1 MAEVF
6 ADTSG
11 WASFF
16 VRTERFHAV
25 ASALMRHWQAEG
37 ARVVTTNYV
46 LAELVALFNNPLRMA
61 RAHQVRIIESIKTA
75 SWVQV
80 VHIDPT
86 LDEEAWTLMKTRTD
100 KEWTL
105 VDCASFALMQRRGI
119 AEALTTD
126 HHFEQ
131 AGFRRLLK

>member
-1 MAEVF
+1 
-6 ADTSG
+6 
-11 WASFF
+11 
-16 VRTERFHAV
+16 
-25 ASALMRHWQAEG
+25 
-37 ARVVTTNYV
+37 
-46 LAELVALFNNPLRMA
+46 VALFNNPLRMA

>member
-1 MAEVF
+1 MAEVL

-25 ASALMRHWQAEG
+25 AAALMRRWQAEG
-37 ARVVTTNYV
+37 VRVVTTNYV
-46 LAELVALFNNPLRMA
+46 LTELVALFHHPLRMP
-61 RAHQVRIIESIKTA
+61 RAHQIKIIESIKTA
-75 SWVQV
+75 AWVQV

-86 LDEEAWTLMKTRTD
+86 LDEEAWSLLKTRAD
-100 KEWTL
+100 KEWSM
-105 VDCASFALMQRRGI
+105 VDCASFALMNRRGI